1 MWCELVKTVAE
12 DGLRLDGALV
22 PARDGVSHRA
32 LDGLITLHG
41 VGSNFYGSSLFES
54 LVPSLTN
61 VGLNV
66 VLANTRGHDNA
77 YAGSVRTGRRWF
89 GAAFER
95 VDESRLDVAAWLD
108 FARHRGWQRVGLLGH
123 SLGAIKGVYAA
134 AQLAAAGQAAATSLK
149 SVIAVSPPRLSYRF
163 FQHDPNGA
171 AFFDA
176 IQTAQ
181 QHVQA
186 GQPETLIHVRYPFP
200 LIITAAGYLD
210 KYGPAENY
218 NFLRYLGQ
226 VPCPVLFCYGQ
237 VELDSGSLAFAGV
250 PEAVRESAAA
260 GQAIDV
266 EVIPGADHNY
276 GRAIAPLAETITRWL
291 ERLAS

>member
-1 MWCELVKTVAE
+1 MRGMWCELVKTVAE

-22 PARDGVSHRA
+22 PARADVSHRS
-32 LDGLITLHG
+32 LDALITLHG

-54 LVPSLTN
+54 LAPSLTA

-77 YAGSVRTGRRWF
+77 YVGSVRAGRRWF
-89 GAAFER
+89 GAAFEK
-95 VDESRLDVAAWLD
+95 VDESRFDVAAWLE

-134 AQLAAAGQAAATSLK
+134 AHLAAPSIKAVMS
-149 SVIAVSPPRLSYRF
+149 VSPPRLSYRF

-186 GQPETLIHVRYPFP
+186 GQPDTLIHVRYPFP

-218 NFLRYLGQ
+218 NFLRYVSQ
-226 VPCPVLFCYGQ
+226 VNCPQLFCYGQ
-237 VELDSGSLAFAGV
+237 VELDAGSLAFAGV
-250 PEAVRESAAA
+250 PEAIREAATA
-260 GQAIDV
+260 GLAVGQAIEV
-266 EVIPGADHNY
+266 RVIPGADHNY
-276 GRAIAPLAETITRWL
+276 GRAIAPLAEVIIQWL
-291 ERLAS
+291 DRLG